1 MEMTSRREF
10 LQASTAA
17 AVLSM
22 SASAKQLQTVGV
34 QLYTVR
40 TVLPKQ
46 PAETLRA
53 IEAIGYREV
62 EATFDNLDRIWP
74 ALQATS
80 LKPVSIHLDEA
91 LIMRGKPDDLAR
103 AVDKVKQH
111 GFSYAVFPY
120 LQPADRGG
128 LDKIR
133 ALAEKLNKAGEKCRA
148 AGLTFCYHNHAFEFE
163 PMDNTTPFKV
173 LVDSLDQKLV
183 GLELD
188 VFWVSVA
195 GHDPVET
202 LKNVSGRVHLLHLKD
217 KAQGTPVMYKE
228 SVAAGA
234 FKEVGH
240 GVIDWPAVLRAAES
254 AGVSHYFVEQDQ
266 TPGDPVESLRQ
277 SFGYISKLNF

>member
-1 MEMTSRREF
+1 MGMTTRRQF
-10 LQASTAA
+10 LQAGSAA
-17 AVLSM
+17 AVLSLT
-22 SASAKQLQTVGV
+22 ASAKQLRAAGV

-40 TVLPKQ
+40 SILPKQ
-46 PAETLRA
+46 PAETLKA
-53 IEAIGYREV
+53 IEEIGYREV

-74 ALQATS
+74 ALQATA
-80 LKPVSIHLDEA
+80 LKPVSIHLNEA
-91 LIMRGKPDDLAR
+91 TIMRGKDDDIAR

-111 GFSYAVFPY
+111 GFQYAVFPY

-133 ALAEKLNKAGEKCRA
+133 ALAEKLNKAGERCRA
-148 AGLTFCYHNHAFEFE
+148 AGITFCYHNHAFEFE
-163 PMDNTTPFKV
+163 PMEGTTPFQV
-173 LVDSLDQKLV
+173 LVDSLDKKLV
-183 GLELD
+183 GLEVD
-188 VFWVSVA
+188 VFWVSIA
-195 GHDPVET
+195 GHDPVEL
-202 LKNVSGRVHLLHLKD
+202 LKKVSGRVHLVHLKD

-240 GVIDWPAVLRAAES
+240 GVIDWPEVLRAAES
-254 AGVSHYFVEQDQ
+254 AGAEHFFVEQDQ